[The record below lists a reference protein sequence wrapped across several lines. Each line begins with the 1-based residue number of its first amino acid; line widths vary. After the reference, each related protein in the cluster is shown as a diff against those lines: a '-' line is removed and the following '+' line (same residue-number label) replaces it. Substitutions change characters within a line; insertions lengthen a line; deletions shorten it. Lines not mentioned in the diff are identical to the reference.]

1 MQTLLTPFDLRSYN
15 RTLDLELA
23 HADARQLL
31 DIGLVRAADGSLRLA
46 EDPSQ
51 PVGPGRAQRAGR
63 AVFEALAGFFR
74 WLRSLPLR
82 SPNWHPHFFLR
93 E

>member
-1 MQTLLTPFDLRSYN
+1 MQTILTQFHLDAYN
-15 RTLDLELA
+15 CSLSRELG
-23 HADARQLL
+23 HADNRQLL

-51 PVGPGRAQRAGR
+51 RVGPDLPRRSWKAIS
-63 AVFEALAGFFR
+63 EALSGVFR
-74 WLRSLPLR
+74 WLRRLPLR
-82 SPNWHPHFFLR
+82 SPDWHPHFFLR

>member
-1 MQTLLTPFDLRSYN
+1 MQTILSSFAVNSPD
-15 RTLDLELA
+15 RTLVRELS

-51 PVGPGRAQRAGR
+51 PVGPSLPRRRLRAGF
-63 AVFEALAGFFR
+63 AALAGFFH
-74 WLRSLPLR
+74 WLRRLPLR
-82 SPNWHPHFFLR
+82 NPDWHPHFFLR

>member
-1 MQTLLTPFDLRSYN
+1 MQTFLTSSD
-15 RTLDLELA
+15 LDLNRRSLSLELS
-23 HADARQLL
+23 HADSRQLL

-51 PVGPGRAQRAGR
+51 AVGPGLPRRSW
-63 AVFEALAGFFR
+63 EALAELFR
-74 WLRSLPLR
+74 WFRSLPLR

>member
-1 MQTLLTPFDLRSYN
+1 MQTILSSFTVNSPD
-15 RTLDLELA
+15 RTLVRELS

-51 PVGPGRAQRAGR
+51 PVGLELPEQAWK
-63 AVFEALAGFFR
+63 AVSAPIRGLYR
-74 WLRSLPLR
+74 WLRGLPLR

>member
-1 MQTLLTPFDLRSYN
+1 MQTILTSLDLDINRRS
-15 RTLDLELA
+15 LSLELA

-51 PVGPGRAQRAGR
+51 PVGPGLPRRSWD
-63 AVFEALAGFFR
+63 ALTGLFH
-74 WLRSLPLR
+74 WVRSLPFR
-82 SPNWHPHFFLR
+82 SQNWHPHFFLR

>member
-1 MQTLLTPFDLRSYN
+1 MQTILSSFDLESNRRS
-15 RTLDLELA
+15 LSLELA
-23 HADARQLL
+23 HADARLL
-31 DIGLVRAADGSLRLA
+31 QDIGLVRAEDGSLRLA
-46 EDPSQ
+46 EDPAELAV
-51 PVGPGRAQRAGR
+51 PDLPRQRLK
-63 AVFEALAGFFR
+63 AVFEGLAGFVH

>member
-1 MQTLLTPFDLRSYN
+1 MQTILTSLDLDINRRS
-15 RTLDLELA
+15 LSLELA

-51 PVGPGRAQRAGR
+51 SVGPGLKRRSW
-63 AVFEALAGFFR
+63 EALTGLFR
-74 WLRSLPLR
+74 WLRNLPWR
-82 SPNWHPHFFLR
+82 SQNWHPHFFLR